1 MSPVPTKPK
10 VASPMVDPIPQTPKQ
25 DTLLE
30 RVQFIEAAVDELWH
44 RSGWPEW
51 KLKFVKNP
59 LTARWEWK

>member
-1 MSPVPTKPK
+1 MSPVPTKSK
-10 VASPMVDPIPQTPKQ
+10 VEVVDPIPQTPKQ

-30 RVQFIEAAVDELWH
+30 RVQFIEAAVDELW
-44 RSGWPEW
+44 RRMGWPEW